1 MILKLEMSITL
12 LFSKIS
18 NGIIIIVLV
27 YVDDVIIISN
37 NMEEIKKKVKVQLR
51 ENFDIKDLGLLKYFF
66 RN

>member
-1 MILKLEMSITL
+1 

-27 YVDDVIIISN
+27 YIDDIIITDN
-37 NMEEIKKKVKVQLR
+37 NIEKIKKVKAQLR
-51 ENFDIKDLGLLKYFF
+51 KKFDIKDLGLLKYFF